1 MARGASRGRD
11 AWTAPRGPRGTRGKA
26 SGRPLRAAAASAGG
40 GDGAASSSGHGR
52 GSARGG
58 GLPCQNRSSPAA
70 GPHRRPGELE
80 RRAGAGRRLMQGERR
95 GRGEKKEREGLTGGP
110 HSHVASTSAKPHSKP
125 PGWPNVTGF
134 ESWMVKAT
142 RFWSW
147 MAKIKLGQELDGQK
161 WTLPKKISSACA
173 AAHSQH
179 AQPVRLQNCT

>member
-1 MARGASRGRD
+1 MRRHRPLLSRDRRRHRGAGWPAGQRRMDGTPRSSRNAREG
-11 AWTAPRGPRGTRGKA
+11 G
-26 SGRPLRAAAASAGG
+26 RAAPPSGG

-58 GLPCQNRSSPAA
+58 GLPCQHRSSSAA

-80 RRAGAGRRLMQGERR
+80 RRAAGGWRPMQGERR

-161 WTLPKKISSACA
+161 
-173 AAHSQH
+173 
-179 AQPVRLQNCT
+179 

>member
-1 MARGASRGRD
+1 VARGASRGRD

-58 GLPCQNRSSPAA
+58 GLPCLPCQHRSSSAA

-161 WTLPKKISSACA
+161 WTLP
-173 AAHSQH
+173 
-179 AQPVRLQNCT
+179 LN